1 MLHTRRMTL
10 ADDLAFRSAT
20 ELANRVR
27 TRELSP
33 AELVEAAISR
43 IEARDPDL
51 GAFVYR
57 GFDEAR
63 GHARDATAAVLRGD
77 PLGPLHGVP
86 VAMKD
91 LFDFKP
97 GWPSSFGGVRP
108 LAGTLVDA
116 SCPWV
121 ERMEA
126 AGAIVVGRTNSP
138 VMGFRGTCDNPL
150 FGPTRNPYDR
160 DRNSGGSSGG
170 SAAAVADG
178 LVPLAEGTDAG
189 GSIRI
194 PAAWCGVVGHK
205 PSWGRVPVVIRPN
218 GFSGTDPFVAEGPIA
233 RSVADVALAMT
244 ALAGP
249 DVRDPYSLPDRPDL
263 LGALAVGD
271 LRGWRIGYS
280 PDLGAYP
287 VDRRIA
293 AVVAAAVRRFEAA
306 GATVELV
313 DVRLPADQHDLSDL
327 WCRLITPL
335 NIATFEAARASGVD
349 LLRDHRDAFPAAYL
363 RWIEEGYRRD
373 VTGVAR
379 DGALRTAVHDEIERV
394 LAGVDLLVTPTV
406 GAVQVPNAD
415 DGETQGPTEI
425 EGVAVDPLIG
435 WCLTYVFNLTGH
447 PAASVPAGLIDGRLP
462 VGMQLVGRRGDDH
475 GVLAAA
481 AVLERIAPWD
491 RTYALTRDRLVGGA
505 PGSAQGR

>member
-1 MLHTRRMTL
+1 MTL
-10 ADDLAFRSAT
+10 ADDLAHRSAT
-20 ELANRVR
+20 DLVALIRS
-27 TRELSP
+27 RELSP
-33 AELVEAAISR
+33 TEVVEAAIAR
-43 IEARDPDL
+43 IEARNGDL
-51 GAFVYR
+51 NAFVFR

-63 GHARDATAAVLRGD
+63 SRAAAATAAVLRGD

-97 GWPSSFGGVRP
+97 GWPGSFGGVRP
-108 LAGTLVDA
+108 LAGTTVGF

-126 AGAIVVGRTNSP
+126 AGAIVVGKTNSP

-150 FGPTRNPYDR
+150 FGPTRNPFDLSL
-160 DRNSGGSSGG
+160 NSGGSSGG
-170 SAAAVADG
+170 SAAAVAAG

-189 GSIRI
+189 GSVRI

-218 GFSGTDPFVAEGPIA
+218 GFGGTDPFVAEGPIG
-233 RSVADVALAMT
+233 RTVADVALAMS
-244 ALAGP
+244 ALSGP
-249 DVRDPYSLPDRPDL
+249 DPRDPFSLPDRPDL
-263 LGALAVGD
+263 LGALEVGD
-271 LRGWRIGYS
+271 LRGLRIGYS

-293 AVVAAAVRRFEAA
+293 AVVADAVRRFEAA
-306 GATVELV
+306 GATVDLV
-313 DVRLPADQHDLSDL
+313 DVRLPADQRTLSDL

-335 NIATFEAARASGVD
+335 NIATFEDARARGID

-363 RWIEEGYRRD
+363 RWIEDGYRRD
-373 VTGVAR
+373 VTAAAR
-379 DGALRTAVHDEIERV
+379 DQALRTQVYEEVERV
-394 LAGVDLLVTPTV
+394 LADVDLLVTPTV

-415 DGETQGPTEI
+415 DGDTQGPTEV

-435 WCLTYVFNLTGH
+435 WCLTYVFNFTGH

-462 VGMQLVGRRGDDH
+462 VGMQLVGRRGDDR

-481 AVLERIAPWD
+481 AVFERIAPWSAS
-491 RTYALTRDRLVGGA
+491 YALTAKD
-505 PGSAQGR
+505 